1 MDVQTLFKEVRYK
14 FTQEEM
20 KTIAQEMA
28 EAVSRLDNLEE
39 ELQEV
44 RAGFKEKMAK
54 AQKTVK
60 QCAAKIRSG
69 WELRTIECRLEK
81 EFATNTVRIYRQ
93 DTGELVEERAMTAEE
108 RQLALLPPLPNAA
121 ATAH

>member
-20 KTIAQEMA
+20 KEMAQQMA

-44 RAGFKEKMAK
+44 RAGFKEKIAK
-54 AQKTVK
+54 AQKTIK
-60 QCAAKIRSG
+60 Q
-69 WELRTIECRLEK
+69 
-81 EFATNTVRIYRQ
+81 
-93 DTGELVEERAMTAEE
+93 
-108 RQLALLPPLPNAA
+108 
-121 ATAH
+121 

>member
-1 MDVQTLFKEVRYK
+1 MEVFAKEVRYRFSK
-14 FTQEEM
+14 DELQDM
-20 KTIAQEMA
+20 AQEMA

-54 AQKTVK
+54 AQKTIK
-60 QCAAKIRSG
+60 QAAAKIRSG

-81 EFATNTVRIYRQ
+81 EFANNTVRIYRQ
-93 DTGELVEERAMTAEE
+93 DTGELVEERAMTAQE
-108 RQLALLPPLPNAA
+108 RQQELFFVPKQ
-121 ATAH
+121 TMQ